1 MYTWLMCNRTWVVF
15 TNVDFSGLMI
25 PALVAEGSVSSDA
38 ALEKPSVLL
47 AIHGKPLLL
56 QSFTVFSTNACIQG
70 VLEDMAG
77 LVTHWLQFGLNVS
90 RWILQVLPE
99 VLKLHACPSPTW
111 LHPTHVPAS
120 PPSL

>member
-1 MYTWLMCNRTWVVF
+1 
-15 TNVDFSGLMI
+15 MI

-38 ALEKPSVLL
+38 TLEKPSPLL
-47 AIHGKPLLL
+47 AIPGKLMLL

-70 VLEDMAG
+70 ILEDMAG
-77 LVTHWLQFGLNVS
+77 LVAHRLQFGLNVS

-99 VLKLHACPSPTW
+99 VLKLHVCCPSPTW
-111 LHPTHVPAS
+111 LRPTHVPAS